1 MIKQAPAKHAR
12 KPSISLIAESTSL
25 LQAKIARSGIRLA
38 KGVIRGEDGLIYEVT
53 AFAEVAEAFEALQK
67 GEKASF
73 RIEFENTAD
82 QLAGVGIL
90 RRCYPVK
97 KPKGKKPL
105 SPLGEKLE
113 EYALQQGAVVVPLV
127 FSSGKKGYELVQF
140 ADAHEGRRKIDFI
153 MDMLGEEFVGGAMR
167 EYLKDIGG
175 PEQMN
180 AKGNRQRYLNFIEEL
195 MNIVRTGGIL

>member
-1 MIKQAPAKHAR
+1 MKPTR
-12 KPSISLIAESTSL
+12 KPSISLIAEFTSL

-53 AFAEVAEAFEALQK
+53 AFAEVAEAFEGLKK

-73 RIEFENTAD
+73 RIEFENAAD
-82 QLAGVGIL
+82 QVAGIGIL
-90 RRCYPVK
+90 RRCYPVQK
-97 KPKGKKPL
+97 AKGKQRQVFIK
-105 SPLGEKLE
+105 GEVEK
-113 EYALQQGAVVVPLV
+113 YALDQGCIVVTETV
-127 FSSGKKGYELVQF
+127 SSGRRVYSLVPF

-153 MDMLGEEFVGGAMR
+153 MDMLGEDFVAGAMR

-180 AKGNRQRYLNFIEEL
+180 AKGNRQKYLNFIEEL
-195 MNIVRTGGIL
+195 MGIVKTGGIL

>member
-1 MIKQAPAKHAR
+1 MKPTR

-53 AFAEVAEAFEALQK
+53 AFAEVAEAFEALKK

-73 RIEFENTAD
+73 RIEFENAAD
-82 QLAGVGIL
+82 QVAGIGIL
-90 RRCYPVK
+90 RRCYPVQK
-97 KPKGKKPL
+97 AKGKQRQVFK
-105 SPLGEKLE
+105 GEIEK
-113 EYALQQGAVVVPLV
+113 YALDQGSIVVPLT

-153 MDMLGEEFVGGAMR
+153 MDMLGEDFVAGAMR

-180 AKGNRQRYLNFIEEL
+180 AKGNRQKYLNFIEEL
-195 MNIVRTGGIL
+195 MNIVKTGGIL